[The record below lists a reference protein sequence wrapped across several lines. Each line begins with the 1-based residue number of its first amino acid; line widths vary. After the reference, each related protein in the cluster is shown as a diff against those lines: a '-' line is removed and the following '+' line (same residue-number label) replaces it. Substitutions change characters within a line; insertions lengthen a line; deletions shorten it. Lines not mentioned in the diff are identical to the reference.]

1 MHMML
6 VLVREVMNEYFPLP
20 VEHVPHDL
28 LPCANQAQGAC
39 SGDTKV
45 VHGLAT
51 HELADAGAQHCPT
64 ISHAGVGRPAC
75 TLHPLCQHALNA
87 VPRLR
92 CISPA
97 RNKVGGMQAI
107 PVTSPWIGS
116 QDLYRQQWC
125 TH

>member
-1 MHMML
+1 MML

-75 TLHPLCQHALNA
+75 TLHPLCQPSVH
-87 VPRLR
+87 
-92 CISPA
+92 S
-97 RNKVGGMQAI
+97 MQ
-107 PVTSPWIGS
+107 SQGS
-116 QDLYRQQWC
+116 GVSHQPETKWVACKRFL
-125 TH
+125 